1 MKINI
6 DFRDKFKEISTSL
19 ISKWEPPYDNE
30 LIDIE
35 TKSEIFNYVYDYL
48 IANFGNQYVINREK
62 KYSKIQFFLQ
72 YPLYVINTKIVK
84 RIL

>member
-35 TKSEIFNYVYDYL
+35 TKNEIFNYVYDYL
-48 IANFGNQYVINREK
+48 IANM
-62 KYSKIQFFLQ
+62 
-72 YPLYVINTKIVK
+72 
-84 RIL
+84 